1 MQTDPINDLADAG
14 LATIIVQFLK
24 NTPWF
29 PWLED
34 DTDTA
39 NKFASS
45 IAAVVVAGKQA
56 FLDPTTHILFHGT
69 FTQANVQ
76 GFVFTTFKQMM
87 LQWALYHAAVKE
99 QKPPAIKSD
108 PLLTDEEKRVKAPPQ
123 RWTRARY

>member
-1 MQTDPINDLADAG
+1 MNTDPITDLQDAG

-29 PWLED
+29 PWLEG

-69 FTQANVQ
+69 FTQSNVQ
-76 GFVFTTFKQMM
+76 GFVFTAFKQMM
-87 LQWALYHAAVKE
+87 LQWALYHVAVKE
-99 QKPPAIKSD
+99 PKPPVVKSD
-108 PLLTDEEKRVKAPPQ
+108 PLKTEAEKSDPAV
-123 RWTRARY
+123 